1 MKRQNIYKVLNS
13 TYLMPK
19 KDINKYEI
27 SSKNKAKAETVTVK
41 GTVTENQREVLQKLI
56 GIIGS
61 NEQDVVGKIL
71 TLWLYNEGFLK
82 FKKSDDKTKSNAEIK

>member
-1 MKRQNIYKVLNS
+1 
-13 TYLMPK
+13 MPK
-19 KDINKYEI
+19 KDFKRYEKGNKP
-27 SSKNKAKAETVTVK
+27 KAETVTVK
-41 GTVTENQREVLQKLI
+41 GTITKNQREILRKLI

-82 FKKSDDKTKSNAEIK
+82 KSEEKNKYNKKS

>member
-1 MKRQNIYKVLNS
+1 
-13 TYLMPK
+13 MPK
-19 KDINKYEI
+19 KELDNPEI
-27 SSKNKAKAETVTVK
+27 RLKDKPKAETVTVK
-41 GTVTENQREVLQKLI
+41 GTVTEDQRKVLQKLI

-82 FKKSDDKTKSNAEIK
+82 FNNEKDKTNSAKEVK